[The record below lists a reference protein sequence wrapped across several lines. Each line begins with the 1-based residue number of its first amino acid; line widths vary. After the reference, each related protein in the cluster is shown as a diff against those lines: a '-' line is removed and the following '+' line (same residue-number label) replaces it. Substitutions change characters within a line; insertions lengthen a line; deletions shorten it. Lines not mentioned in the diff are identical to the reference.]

1 MMINQF
7 DVIMIDLNPTRG
19 KEKQKYRPCV
29 VVSNDFV
36 NQHSPFVWI
45 LPITN
50 RSKRFPSD
58 IPIETKNNSVTGI
71 IDSIQIRS
79 LDAKVRNFKKIDEL
93 NESIK
98 IDVINTIIAHS
109 SIV

>member
-1 MMINQF
+1 MINQF

-36 NQHSPFVWI
+36 NQNSPFVWI

-50 RSKRFPSD
+50 RLKRFPSD

-93 NESIK
+93 VDSLK
-98 IDVINTIIAHS
+98 TDVTNTIIAHS
-109 SIV
+109 CIV